1 MNIVILYD
9 SLMKNIL
16 VFTSTFPKFTPW
28 DATPGFVYELSR
40 RLVDQE
46 LRINI
51 LTPRVPGSKKYEEI
65 NGLKI
70 YRYPY
75 FFREKFEKLNDG
87 AILPNLKANKWLYF
101 QVPFLLFFWFIYLI
115 KIIKKEKIDIIHA
128 HWIIP
133 QWLIAAL
140 YKKLFNKNITIM
152 CTTHGGDIFGLK
164 WKIWTF
170 LKKYVFQ
177 NIDLLTTVSKS
188 INNRCIQLGIPLNK
202 AHIIPMW
209 VDNTLFH
216 PNKYDESIKK
226 CYWIQWKFIL
236 FVGRLAEKKWVTY
249 LIDAMQWV
257 IKKYPETKLVI
268 IWEGPLENKLKKQT
282 KKSNLDNS
290 IIFAGAIPNTE
301 LSRYYATADIFVW
314 SSIETNDGDS
324 EWFWLVFVESI
335 LSWCITI
342 GSNLHGITD
351 IIEDWVT
358 WYLIKPKDSINIQD
372 TILRGMEDIAFDTQK
387 ARNIIENKFSW
398 DIIGEKY
405 RKILLRI

>member
-40 RLVDQE
+40 RLADQE
-46 LRINI
+46 LHTIV
-51 LTPRVPGSKKYEEI
+51 LTPRVPGSKTYEEI

-75 FFREKFEKLNDG
+75 FFWEKLEKLNDG

-101 QVPFLLFFWFIYLI
+101 QIPFLLLSWLYHLI
-115 KIIKKEKIDIIHA
+115 KVVNREKIHTIHA

-133 QWLIAAL
+133 QWLLAVL
-140 YKKLFNKNITIM
+140 YKKIFNKNITIV

-177 NIDLLTTVSKS
+177 NIDVLTTVSKA

-202 AHIIPMW
+202 TQIIPMW

-226 CYWIQWKFIL
+226 YYWIQWKFIL

-249 LIDAMQWV
+249 LIDAMPWV
-257 IKKYPETKLVI
+257 IEKHPDTKLII
-268 IWEGPLENKLKKQT
+268 IWQGPLENELKKQT
-282 KKSNLDNS
+282 KKYNLDGS

-301 LSRYYATADIFVW
+301 LPRYYATADIFVGP
-314 SSIETNDGDS
+314 SIESNDGDS

-335 LSWCITI
+335 LSWCITL

-351 IIEDWVT
+351 IIENWIT
-358 WYLIKPKDSINIQD
+358 WYLIQPKDSVNIKN
-372 TILRGMEDIAFDTQK
+372 TILT
-387 ARNIIENKFSW
+387 IIEDNTFDIKNARIRIEKQFSW
-398 DIIGEKY
+398 DIISKKY
-405 RKILLRI
+405 LNLLK